1 MYDIKSQNL
10 DTWERHMLPVTVAEG
25 ARLASIIVPTID
37 TTRYSWLLRQCLSVK
52 KPVMFCGDSGTAKT
66 VTVQD
71 AFAQMDS
78 DKHSFLNINFS
89 SRTSSSDFQNI
100 IEDNIEKKTLSSYGP
115 KTAGKKMVCFID
127 DLNMPSI
134 DAYGTQAPNALL
146 KFLIERNKLFQR
158 GGDLLLRDIIDV
170 RYVGC
175 MSPPAG
181 GNNVVDPRLMTLF
194 NVFNVTFPSKD
205 AIQKIFSSLLTKH
218 LQEFPEDVISTVDQI
233 TQATLQLYFLCLEKL
248 PRTPLKF
255 HYIFNLRDISRV
267 YEGLYL
273 STLDKFP
280 TKASFIRLWRNECH
294 RVFADRLINE
304 TDRDLVV
311 GDAIPSLIRQH
322 FKDCEE
328 EAMVNPILYGD
339 FLMSDPTDE
348 DIEDPRLYEDL
359 GGFDELGKKMNKM
372 LEDYNDENKA
382 MNLVLFNDA
391 LEHLTKIHRMIR
403 FPKGCGL
410 LVGYGGSGKQSLT
423 RLATFLASYDLF
435 TITLSRNYKEVD
447 FKMELKDLYA
457 SVLKKPKTFMFTD
470 AHVAEEGFLEL
481 INNIL
486 TVGMVPAL
494 FPEEEKEGLIGPL
507 DKEIRQKKL
516 PETKEFR
523 WNYFVNRARE
533 NLHIML
539 CMSPAGETLKLR
551 CRSFPGLISNSYI
564 DWFFPWPEDALADV
578 ASYFIKNV
586 DIDDETKKKTQDHI
600 VMIHLS
606 V

>member
-1 MYDIKSQNL
+1 MSL
-10 DTWERHMLPVTVAEG
+10 
-25 ARLASIIVPTID
+25 
-37 TTRYSWLLRQCLSVK
+37 
-52 KPVMFCGDSGTAKT
+52 
-66 VTVQD
+66 
-71 AFAQMDS
+71 FA
-78 DKHSFLNINFS
+78 
-89 SRTSSSDFQNI
+89 
-100 IEDNIEKKTLSSYGP
+100 
-115 KTAGKKMVCFID
+115 
-127 DLNMPSI
+127 
-134 DAYGTQAPNALL
+134 
-146 KFLIERNKLFQR
+146 
-158 GGDLLLRDIIDV
+158 
-170 RYVGC
+170 
-175 MSPPAG
+175 
-181 GNNVVDPRLMTLF
+181 
-194 NVFNVTFPSKD
+194 VFNVTFPSKE

-218 LQEFPEDVISTVDQI
+218 LQEFPEDIVNCIEQI
-233 TQATLQLYFLCLEKL
+233 TQATLQLYFMCLEKL

-273 STLDKFP
+273 TTLDKFP
-280 TKASFIRLWRNECH
+280 TKASFIRAWRNECH

-304 TDRDLVV
+304 ADRDLVV
-311 GDAIPSLIRQH
+311 VDAVASLIRQH

-328 EAMVNPILYGD
+328 EAMVNPILFGD
-339 FLMSDPTDE
+339 FALADPTDDE
-348 DIEDPRLYEDL
+348 AEDPRLYEDL
-359 GGFDELGKKMNKM
+359 GGYANVAKKMNKM
-372 LEDYNDENKA
+372 LEDYNDEHKA

-391 LEHLTKIHRMIR
+391 LEHLAKIHRMIR

-423 RLATFLASYDLF
+423 RLATFVANYDLF
-435 TITLSRNYKEVD
+435 TITLARNYREED
-447 FKMELKDLYA
+447 FKLELQELYRV
-457 SVLKKPKTFMFTD
+457 VLKKPRTFMFTD

-494 FPEEEKEGLIGPL
+494 FPEEEKENLISPL
-507 DKEIRQKKL
+507 DKEMRQKKL

-539 CMSPAGETLKLR
+539 CMSPAGDLLKMR

-564 DWFFPWPEDALADV
+564 DWFFPWPEDALEDV

-586 DIDDETKKKTQDHI
+586 DIDDETKKKTKDHI

-606 V
+606 VQKYSEDFEAIYKRKNFSTPKNYLDFIDNYMKFLEQKRKKLTNAVVRLEGGLTTLAKAQEDTQILKEELAVQNAEIAEKKAIVEELIADITQKSEIAGKQQAAASAKKKELDVAAAEIARESAIADEKLKMAEPAVAAAQAAVKEIKPNDIVEIRNLASPALAVQMVC